1 MGSESEVQR
10 LLRLP
15 LLMEMLLR
23 HLRGANAH
31 IHSNRKLANEC
42 TDIKTK
48 PKPTSRLLMK
58 TERCQSEDESYVK
71 FWSCKQ

>member
-1 MGSESEVQR
+1 MGSESKVQN

-15 LLMEMLLR
+15 PLMEKLLR
-23 HLRGANAH
+23 YLREANAH

-48 PKPTSRLLMK
+48 PKPTSSLLMK
-58 TERCQSEDESYVK
+58 TKRCQSEDESYVK
-71 FWSCKQ
+71 S